1 MNVMS
6 VIRAYIDSA
15 VHSIGHEALILLL
28 LGVLLTAG
36 FLFTRITNKAKL
48 PKVSG
53 YIVAGIIIG
62 PYVLG
67 LLPFEMLDSMGFVGD
82 VALSFIAFGVGRF
95 LKAEVLKRSGK
106 SVIIIT
112 LAESIIAGILVTV
125 CMYFIFHLDIELSL
139 LLGAIATATAPAST
153 MMTIKQY
160 RAEGEFVDKLLQ
172 VVALDDVVCL
182 LVFSMAISVVNSMET
197 GSVPFDSVVLP
208 IIYNIL
214 AILLGAL
221 FGIALKKL
229 LWPKRSRDNRLIV
242 MLALLLFLSGICVA
256 FDISP
261 LMACMVFGT
270 VYMNTTGDEFLF
282 DQIDSFTPPIMLLF
296 FVISGAKLNVGLLAS
311 FGIVGC
317 AYFIIRII
325 GKYIGSYIGCLA
337 VGTTREI
344 RLFMGAALVPQAGV
358 AIGLCYLAARALPA
372 EIGDLLV
379 TIILSSSVLYELIG
393 PASAKIALMQSGAIK
408 KKIPKRTGDRE
419 KA

>member
-6 VIRAYIDSA
+6 MIRAYIDSA

-112 LAESIIAGILVTV
+112 LAESIFAGALVTV
-125 CMYFIFHLDIELSL
+125 CMYFIFRLDIELSL
-139 LLGAIATATAPAST
+139 LLGAIGTATAPAST

-296 FVISGAKLNVGLLAS
+296 FVISGARLNVGLLAS

-317 AYFIIRII
+317 A
-325 GKYIGSYIGCLA
+325 
-337 VGTTREI
+337 
-344 RLFMGAALVPQAGV
+344 
-358 AIGLCYLAARALPA
+358 
-372 EIGDLLV
+372 
-379 TIILSSSVLYELIG
+379 
-393 PASAKIALMQSGAIK
+393 
-408 KKIPKRTGDRE
+408 
-419 KA
+419 